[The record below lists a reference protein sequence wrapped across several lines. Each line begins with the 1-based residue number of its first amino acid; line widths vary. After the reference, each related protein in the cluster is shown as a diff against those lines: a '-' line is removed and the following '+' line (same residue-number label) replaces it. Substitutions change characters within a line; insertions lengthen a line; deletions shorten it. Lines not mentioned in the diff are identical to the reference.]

1 LQTDARA
8 KPARPD
14 GGAASGAFKVEL
26 YRPERRAG
34 FFELMHGVGRSHI
47 DDAEFEW
54 WFDRNPVGRRL
65 ISLGVDDGRV
75 VGVAAM
81 SFFRMLLGGEE
92 RAVAIPVHVAT
103 EAPYR
108 RQGIFSEL
116 ELNNEREAAADGS
129 PITITFPNRASH
141 RIFVGRLG
149 WVDLPGRRVWARP
162 LRAAGVV
169 RYLAGRPS
177 PRGGLRPA
185 SHDPRTYGRVRV
197 EPLERFPPE
206 VDEVWRTAA
215 AGYGNHVVRDAQ
227 FLNWRYADTPRAYRR
242 FGAYRDGRLRAVA
255 IVGHTVKQGVSSGF
269 LADLVSAPDAH
280 AERVALLRRAAAEVD
295 ADALIALPPRAERRS
310 FLRAGFLP
318 TNRKIR
324 FVGKV
329 LRPGERLDPD
339 PSAWH
344 FTLGDFDFF

>member
-1 LQTDARA
+1 MSPYT
-8 KPARPD
+8 
-14 GGAASGAFKVEL
+14 VEL
-26 YRPERRAG
+26 FTPERRAG

-65 ISLGVDDGRV
+65 ISLGIDDGRV

-81 SFFRMLLGGEE
+81 SFFRMLLDGEE
-92 RAVAIPVHVAT
+92 RPVAIPVHVAT

-129 PITITFPNRASH
+129 PITITFPNAASH

-149 WVDLPGRRVWARP
+149 WIDLPGRRVWARP
-162 LRAAGVV
+162 LRAAGVA
-169 RYLAGRPS
+169 RYLVRRPS
-177 PRGGLRPA
+177 PRGGLRSSSPEA
-185 SHDPRTYGRVRV
+185 HLYGDVRV

-206 VDEVWRTAA
+206 TDEVWRAA
-215 AGYGNHVVRDAQ
+215 APAYGNHVVRDAQ
-227 FLNWRYADTPRAYRR
+227 FLNWRYADTPRTYRR

-269 LADLVSAPDAH
+269 LADLVSTPDAH

-295 ADALIALPPRAERRS
+295 ADVLIALPPRAQRRS

-329 LRPGERLDPD
+329 LQPGERLDPD
-339 PSAWH
+339 PRAWH

>member
-1 LQTDARA
+1 V
-8 KPARPD
+8 P
-14 GGAASGAFKVEL
+14 SFSVEL

-34 FFELMHGVGRSHI
+34 FFAVMHGVGRSHI

-65 ISLGVDDGRV
+65 ISLGVDGERV

-81 SFFRMLLGGEE
+81 SFFRMILEGAE
-92 RAVAIPVHVAT
+92 REVAIPVHVAT

-116 ELNNEREAAADGS
+116 ELSNEREAAEDGS
-129 PITITFPNRASH
+129 PITITFPNAASH

-149 WVDLPGRRVWARP
+149 WIDLPGRRVWARP

-169 RYLAGRPS
+169 RYFARRPS
-177 PRGGLRPA
+177 PVGGLVAESRESRRDGA
-185 SHDPRTYGRVRV
+185 VRI
-197 EPLERFPPE
+197 ESLQRFPPE
-206 VDEVWRTAA
+206 VDEVWRAA
-215 AGYGNHVVRDAQ
+215 APSYGNHVIRDAQ
-227 FLNWRYADTPRAYRR
+227 FLNWRYADTPRTYRR
-242 FGAYRDGRLRAVA
+242 FGAFRDGRLRAVA

-269 LADLVSAPDAH
+269 LADLVSEPAADE
-280 AERVALLRRAAAEVD
+280 ERVALLRRAAAELD
-295 ADALIALPPRAERRS
+295 ADALIALPPRGLEQRRS

-329 LRPGERLDPD
+329 LNPDGRLDPR
-339 PSAWH
+339 PAAWH

>member
-1 LQTDARA
+1 MSTY
-8 KPARPD
+8 
-14 GGAASGAFKVEL
+14 KVEL

-81 SFFRMLLGGEE
+81 SFFRMLLDGEE

-141 RIFVGRLG
+141 RIFVERLG
-149 WVDLPGRRVWARP
+149 WVELPGRRVWARP

-169 RYLAGRPS
+169 RYLAGRP
-177 PRGGLRPA
+177 PPA
-185 SHDPRTYGRVRV
+185 IAT
-197 EPLERFPPE
+197 
-206 VDEVWRTAA
+206 T
-215 AGYGNHVVRDAQ
+215 
-227 FLNWRYADTPRAYRR
+227 
-242 FGAYRDGRLRAVA
+242 
-255 IVGHTVKQGVSSGF
+255 SS
-269 LADLVSAPDAH
+269 ATRIS
-280 AERVALLRRAAAEVD
+280 
-295 ADALIALPPRAERRS
+295 
-310 FLRAGFLP
+310 
-318 TNRKIR
+318 
-324 FVGKV
+324 
-329 LRPGERLDPD
+329 
-339 PSAWH
+339 
-344 FTLGDFDFF
+344 

>member
-1 LQTDARA
+1 MTFD
-8 KPARPD
+8 
-14 GGAASGAFKVEL
+14 VEP
-26 YRPERRAG
+26 YTPERRAG

-54 WFDRNPVGRRL
+54 WFGRNPVGRRL

-81 SFFRMLLGGEE
+81 SFFRMLLDGEE

-116 ELNNEREAAADGS
+116 ELANEREAAADGS
-129 PITITFPNRASH
+129 PITITFPNAASH

-162 LRAAGVV
+162 LRAAGVA
-169 RYLAGRPS
+169 RYLARRPS
-177 PRGGLRPA
+177 PVGGLVPP
-185 SHDPRTYGRVRV
+185 SSGPRTYGDVRV
-197 EPLERFPPE
+197 EPLDRFPPE
-206 VDEVWRTAA
+206 TDDVWRAA
-215 AGYGNHVVRDAQ
+215 APAYGNHVVRDSR
-227 FLNWRYADTPRAYRR
+227 FLNWRYADTPRSYRR

-269 LADLVSAPDAH
+269 LADLVSVPEAH
-280 AERVALLRRAAAEVD
+280 DERVALLRRSASEVH
-295 ADALIALPPRAERRS
+295 ADALIALPPRTQQRS

-329 LRPGERLDPD
+329 LRPEGCLALDPR
-339 PSAWH
+339 AWH

>member
-1 LQTDARA
+1 V
-8 KPARPD
+8 
-14 GGAASGAFKVEL
+14 ASFTVEL
-26 YRPERRAG
+26 YRPELRAG
-34 FFELMHGVGRSHI
+34 FFEVMHGVGRSHI
-47 DDAEFEW
+47 DDAEFDW
-54 WFDRNPVGRRL
+54 WFDRNPVGRKL
-65 ISLGVDDGRV
+65 ISLGVDGDRV

-81 SFFRMLLGGEE
+81 SFFRMILEGAE
-92 RAVAIPVHVAT
+92 REVAIPVHVAT

-116 ELNNEREAAADGS
+116 ELSNEREATADGS
-129 PITITFPNRASH
+129 PITITFPNAASH

-149 WVDLPGRRVWARP
+149 WIDLPGRRVWARP

-169 RYLAGRPS
+169 RYFARRPS
-177 PRGGLRPA
+177 PIGGLRPA
-185 SHDPRTYGRVRV
+185 SGAGAEGAVRV
-197 EPLERFPPE
+197 EPLERFPQE
-206 VDEVWRTAA
+206 VDEVWRAA
-215 AGYGNHVVRDAQ
+215 APSYGNHVIRDAQ
-227 FLNWRYADTPRAYRR
+227 FLNWRYADTPRTYRR

-269 LADLVSAPDAH
+269 LADLVSKPVAH
-280 AERVALLRRAAAEVD
+280 AERVALLRRAASELD
-295 ADALIALPPRAERRS
+295 ADALIALPPRQWEQRRS

-329 LRPGERLDPD
+329 LNPDGRLDPD
-339 PSAWH
+339 PAAWH

>member
-1 LQTDARA
+1 V
-8 KPARPD
+8 P
-14 GGAASGAFKVEL
+14 SFSVEL

-34 FFELMHGVGRSHI
+34 FFEVMHGVGRSHI
-47 DDAEFEW
+47 DEAEFDW
-54 WFDRNPVGRRL
+54 WFDGNPIGRRL
-65 ISLGVDDGRV
+65 ISLGVDGDRV

-81 SFFRMLLGGEE
+81 SFFRMILDGEE
-92 RAVAIPVHVAT
+92 REVAIPVHVAT

-129 PITITFPNRASH
+129 PVTITFPNAASH

-149 WVDLPGRRVWARP
+149 WIDLPGRRVWARP

-169 RYLAGRPS
+169 RYFAGRPS
-177 PRGGLRPA
+177 PSGGLVPEARE
-185 SHDPRTYGRVRV
+185 PRHFGDVRV
-197 EPLERFPPE
+197 EPLDRFPPE
-206 VDEVWRTAA
+206 VDGVWRAA
-215 AGYGNHVVRDAQ
+215 APSYANHVIRDAR
-227 FLNWRYADTPRAYRR
+227 FLNWRYADTPRTYRR
-242 FGAYRDGRLRAVA
+242 FGAYSAGRLRAVA

-269 LADLVSAPDAH
+269 LADLVSEPGAE
-280 AERVALLRRAAAEVD
+280 AERVALLRRAAAELR
-295 ADALIALPPRAERRS
+295 ADALIALPPRAQRRS

-329 LRPGERLDPD
+329 LNPGGRLE
-339 PSAWH
+339 PSPAAWH